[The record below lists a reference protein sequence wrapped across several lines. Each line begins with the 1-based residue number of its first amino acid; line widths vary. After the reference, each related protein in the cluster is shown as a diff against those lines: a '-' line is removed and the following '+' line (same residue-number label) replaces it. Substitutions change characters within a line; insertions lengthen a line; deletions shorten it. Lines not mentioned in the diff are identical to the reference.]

1 MDEGIGNFTAA
12 LSAKKMLEETFIIF
26 TTDNGGP
33 VPDTP
38 GGDYVGSRN
47 YPLRGGKHSK
57 YTAQH
62 W

>member
-1 MDEGIGNFTAA
+1 MLRLSVVAREVTKA
-12 LSAKKMLEETFIIF
+12 LKAKGMLDDTIIVI

-47 YPLRGGKHSK
+47 YPLRGG
-57 YTAQH
+57 AFLEQI
-62 W
+62 